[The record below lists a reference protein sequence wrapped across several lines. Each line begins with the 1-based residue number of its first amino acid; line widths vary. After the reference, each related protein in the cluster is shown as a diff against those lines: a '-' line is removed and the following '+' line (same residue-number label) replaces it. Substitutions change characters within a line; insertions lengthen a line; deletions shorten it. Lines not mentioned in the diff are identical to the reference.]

1 MPLTG
6 RYVPSDTFQKLTCD
20 TVATSIVSEEE
31 AEFSEQEIMAEAEIF
46 SGAGGRKCFWNC

>member
-6 RYVPSDTFQKLTCD
+6 RYVPSNTFQKLTCD

-31 AEFSEQEIMAEAEIF
+31 AEFSEQEIMAEAEMF